1 MVFLIPV
8 TSISVYAP
16 SSYSKTGYY
25 GSGALT
31 STSTYTSTSGSTST
45 SYYYYTLD
53 KSLAIILPNGPVPVT
68 PDKSKFYSLA
78 SLLAFGLTNYLSTD
92 SDSNPKSKSVFN

>member
-31 STSTYTSTSGSTST
+31 STSTSTSGSTST

-68 PDKSKFYSLA
+68 PDKSKFYYLA
-78 SLLAFGLTNYLSTD
+78 SLLAFGLTNYLSPD
-92 SDSNPKSKSVFN
+92 SGSSNPKSKSVFN

>member
-16 SSYSKTGYY
+16 SSCSKTGYY

-31 STSTYTSTSGSTST
+31 STSTYTSGSTST

-53 KSLAIILPNGPVPVT
+53 KSVAIILPNGPVPVT